1 MSNDS
6 IIDVYTTNPGLLAKS
21 PLSAGHVQ
29 PDQLPWAHIGMD
41 IYFKVVSCCN
51 KTGRYVVLSKY
62 PPGTQIPPHRH
73 SGQVIAITLQ
83 GKWKYLEQDFIATP
97 GSIAFEVANSN
108 HTLKVLD
115 DSEEEMILLAVV
127 EGSLIT
133 YGEDGS
139 IWAID
144 DAQTH
149 LQRYL
154 ALCKEQGLSV
164 DESLIV
170 RS

>member
-1 MSNDS
+1 MNDES
-6 IIDVYTTNPGLLAKS
+6 MIDIYTTNPSQLAQS
-21 PLSAGHVQ
+21 PLETGFVN
-29 PDQLPWAHIGMD
+29 PDKLPWVEIGMG
-41 IYFKVVSCCN
+41 IYFKVLSCCN
-51 KTGRYVVLSKY
+51 KTGRYALLSKY
-62 PPGTQIPPHRH
+62 SPGTQIPPHRH
-73 SGQVIAITLQ
+73 SGPVTAITLQ
-83 GKWKYLEQDFIATP
+83 GSWKYLEQEAVSKK
-97 GSIAFEVANSN
+97 GCIAFESANSN

-115 DSEEEMILLAVV
+115 DSEEDMVLLALI

-133 YGEDGS
+133 YDEEGN

-154 ALCKEQGLSV
+154 VLAKEQGHEV

>member
-1 MSNDS
+1 MTDS
-6 IIDVYTTNPGLLAKS
+6 VINVYSTNPAELAQT
-21 PLSAGHVQ
+21 PLEAGCVN
-29 PDQLPWAHIGMD
+29 PDKLPWVDIGMG
-41 IYFKVVSCCN
+41 IQFKVVSCCN
-51 KTGRYVVLSKY
+51 KTGRYTLISKY
-62 PPGTQIPPHRH
+62 PAGTQIPPHRH
-73 SGQVIAITLQ
+73 SGQVTAITLQ
-83 GKWKYLEQDFIATP
+83 GHWKYLEQDFIATP
-97 GSIAFEVANSN
+97 GCIAYETANSN

-115 DSEEEMILLAVV
+115 DSPDDMILLAII

-133 YGEDGS
+133 YDDSGN

-154 ALCKEQGLSV
+154 VLAKEQGLTV
-164 DESLIV
+164 NESLIV